1 MTTIYDDV
9 AVTALQY
16 GTFTGATE
24 THDLKVADKDWKNN
38 GNMTGQKDGLSTG
51 TGEMADLIK
60 TSKVLR
66 LNFDCSVAYGVFDKQ
81 CVG

>member
-24 THDLKVADKDWKNN
+24 IRDLKVADKDWKNN
-38 GNMTGQKDGLSTG
+38 GKMTG
-51 TGEMADLIK
+51 
-60 TSKVLR
+60 
-66 LNFDCSVAYGVFDKQ
+66 
-81 CVG
+81 